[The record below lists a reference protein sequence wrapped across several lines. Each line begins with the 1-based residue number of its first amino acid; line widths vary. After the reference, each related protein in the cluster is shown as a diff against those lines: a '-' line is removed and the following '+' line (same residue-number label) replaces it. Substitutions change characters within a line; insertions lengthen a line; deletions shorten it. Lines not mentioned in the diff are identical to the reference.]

1 MIKTVIAAVS
11 GALIAVATPAFA
23 DVAKPMSDASAEV
36 STAPAATAAPKS
48 AVKPTRYCIKET
60 ITGSR
65 LPTRVCNT
73 REDWLAQG
81 FDPLAK

>member
-1 MIKTVIAAVS
+1 MINTVIAAVS
-11 GALIAVATPAFA
+11 GALLATATPAFA
-23 DVAKPMSDASAEV
+23 DIAKPATDASFEV
-36 STAPAATAAPKS
+36 STAPAATAAPKA
-48 AVKPTRYCIKET
+48 AVKQARYCIKET
-60 ITGSR
+60 LTGSR